1 MIIYSESN
9 EYGGHESATISLV
22 NMFLDEKR
30 VNVKYYINKSNS
42 LFLEAIKIDN
52 KNVELNSSTN
62 KYPLYNLL
70 SPSYYLKV
78 FRLFNKTD
86 ETILFASGNMD
97 FNLVPILIANLLN
110 KNAIL
115 YIPFLPYY
123 KKLSKNFLIGGLR
136 DKFHNIFFRLISRI
150 ILIKESDIKLIK
162 LRSSNIKTLL
172 IENVIAETDLKWK
185 KNNQNRKI
193 FKIVVPGR
201 LVISQKNQLQ
211 ALDIL
216 KDLHS
221 LGLNV
226 SMTFMGKGTDLNLIK
241 QKSNELGLNN
251 SVNFTG
257 HVFNMIETIL
267 SDFDLVLFTT
277 KYEGIPL
284 TLLELINSGIPIVG
298 SNIDVH
304 KIYLRNSD
312 IFKSNNEAVEIISSY
327 LLNDKS
333 FILKKTYDHNA
344 ITKRNTI
351 NIKTYLEDAS
361 SFR

>member
-9 EYGGHESATISLV
+9 EYGGHESATILLV

-42 LFLEAIKIDN
+42 LFLEAIKIYN

-97 FNLVPILIANLLN
+97 FNLVPILMANLLN

-115 YIPFLPYY
+115 YIPFLPNY
-123 KKLSKNFLIGGLR
+123 KTLSKNSLIGMLR
-136 DKFHNIFFRLISRI
+136 DKFHNIFFKLISSV

-162 LRSSNIKTLL
+162 LRNSNIKTL
-172 IENVIAETDLKWK
+172 IVENVIAETDLKWK
-185 KNNQNRKI
+185 KNNEKREI
-193 FKIVVPGR
+193 YKIVVPGR

-221 LGLNV
+221 IGLNV
-226 SMTFMGKGTDLNLIK
+226 SITFMGKGTDLYLIK

-257 HVFNMIETIL
+257 HVSNMIETIL
-267 SDFDLVLFTT
+267 LDFDLVLFTT

-298 SNIDVH
+298 SNIEVH
-304 KIYLRNSD
+304 KTYLRNSD
-312 IFKSNNEAVEIISSY
+312 IFNSNKEAADIICSY
-327 LLNDKS
+327 LLHDKS
-333 FILKKTYDHNA
+333 FISNNIYDYNA
-344 ITKRNTI
+344 IKKGNTI

>member
-30 VNVKYYINKSNS
+30 VNVKYHINNSNS
-42 LFLEAIKIDN
+42 LFMEAIKIDN

-62 KYPLYNLL
+62 KYPLFNLL
-70 SPSYYLKV
+70 NPSYYLKV
-78 FRLFNKTD
+78 FRLLNKTD

-115 YIPFLPYY
+115 YIPFLPNY
-123 KKLSKNFLIGGLR
+123 KTLSKNLLIGMFR
-136 DKFHNIFFRLISRI
+136 DKLHNIFFKLISSV

-162 LRSSNIKTLL
+162 LRNSNIKTL
-172 IENVIAETDLKWK
+172 IVENVIAETDLKWK
-185 KNNQNRKI
+185 KNNEKREI
-193 FKIVVPGR
+193 YKIVVPGR

-221 LGLNV
+221 IGLNV
-226 SMTFMGKGTDLNLIK
+226 SITFMGKGPDLNLIK

-257 HVFNMIETIL
+257 HVSNMIETIL
-267 SDFDLVLFTT
+267 LDFDLVLFTT

-304 KIYLRNSD
+304 KTYLRNSD
-312 IFKSNNEAVEIISSY
+312 IFNSNKEAADIICSY
-327 LLNDKS
+327 LLHDKS
-333 FILKKTYDHNA
+333 FISNNKYDYNA
-344 ITKRNTI
+344 IKKGNSI
-351 NIKTYLEDAS
+351 NIKTYLEDDS